1 MIIVVIMVVTEEYFI
16 RGGFLVIGF
25 IFGRL
30 AMALQCDFFI
40 PKNKRRDKR
49 SHIGKALFIRR

>member
-1 MIIVVIMVVTEEYFI
+1 MVVTKEYFI

-25 IFGRL
+25 IIGRIS
-30 AMALQCDFFI
+30 MAIQCDFFI
-40 PKNKRRDKR
+40 PKKKRRDKR